1 MSDLKKEE
9 AVVKKVITGK
19 ESSSGNEYVRVR
31 LHTGQEIDFYN
42 DDFIQELKEFQDE
55 YEGLIC
61 EIFYEDRGYTVGKVI
76 VPANAE
82 KAGELLDKKS
92 EDFDEL
98 SEEEKEDLMEKV
110 ERIFERERGNQEGLD
125 AYET

>member
-19 ESSSGNEYVRVR
+19 KSSSGNEYVRVR

-42 DDFIQELKEFQDE
+42 DDFVEELKEFQDD

-61 EIFYEDRGYTVGKVI
+61 EVFYEDRGYTVGKVI
-76 VPANAE
+76 VPASAE

-92 EDFDEL
+92 EDFEEL

-110 ERIFERERGNQEGLD
+110 EKIYERERGDQEGLD